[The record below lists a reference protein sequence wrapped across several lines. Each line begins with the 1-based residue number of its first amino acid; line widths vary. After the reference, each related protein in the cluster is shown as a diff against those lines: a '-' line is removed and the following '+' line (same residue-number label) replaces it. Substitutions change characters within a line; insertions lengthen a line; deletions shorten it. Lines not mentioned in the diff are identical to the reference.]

1 MRENGMTQGTL
12 DKIPA
17 ATAGTLAGL
26 FRERVRRTPEATAYR
41 HYDETT
47 GRWQDS
53 SWADMAAAVAQWQAA
68 FAGENLLP
76 GDRVAIL
83 MRNNREWVIF
93 DQAALGSGLV
103 VVPLYLDDRPENTAY
118 ILNDAGVRLLY
129 LSGAE
134 QWERLLRVHDQLDT
148 LARIVTQGPVEI
160 PDGETRVRSLADWL
174 PADSGQLLANDSEPD
189 QLATIVYTSGTMG
202 RPKGV
207 MLSHRNILDNADSGL
222 DYVPMYREDILLS
235 FLPLSHAFERTVGYY
250 APMMTGATVAFA
262 RSVPQLAEDL
272 LAIRPTVLI
281 SVPRIYERVYNKIM
295 AGLAEKPPFA
305 TRLFRLAVDTGWRR
319 FLRRQ
324 GHGGWYAT
332 FLLWPL
338 LDKLV
343 ASKIMARLGGRLR
356 LAAAGGAPLPPEIAR
371 VFIGLGL
378 NLLQGYGLTET
389 SPIIAC
395 NTADD
400 NDPASVGIPLGNV
413 EVGIGENDELQ
424 TRGPC
429 VMLGYWEKPEAT
441 RELIDAEGWLHTGDK
456 ARIERN
462 HIYITGRLKE
472 IIVLANGEKVPPSDM
487 EMAIALDP
495 LFEQVMVL
503 GDSRPY
509 LSVIIVLNPEQWE
522 ILANTLSLD
531 PADASA
537 LKSKVLEQAVLERLS
552 GHLGEFP
559 GYARVRRATCTLGPW
574 TVDNGLITPT
584 MKLKRD
590 RIIARYVEEIAA
602 MYAGH

>member
-1 MRENGMTQGTL
+1 MRNNGMTQGTF

-68 FAGENLLP
+68 FTGENLLP

-83 MRNNREWVIF
+83 MRNSREWVIF
-93 DQAALGSGLV
+93 DQAALGCGLV

-118 ILNDAGVRLLY
+118 ILNNADVKLLY
-129 LSGAE
+129 LCGAE
-134 QWERLLRVHDQLDT
+134 QWERLLTVHDR
-148 LARIVTQGPVEI
+148 LAALVRIVTQKPVEV
-160 PDGETRVRSLADWL
+160 PDGETRVKTLADWL
-174 PADSGQLLANDSEPD
+174 PSDPGELLANDGKAD
-189 QLATIVYTSGTMG
+189 GLATIVYTSGTMG

-207 MLSHRNILDNADSGL
+207 MLSHRNILVNADSGL
-222 DYVPMYREDILLS
+222 EYVPMYREDVLLS
-235 FLPLSHAFERTVGYY
+235 FLPLSHTFERTVGYY

-262 RSVPQLAEDL
+262 RSIPQLAEDL
-272 LAIRPTVLI
+272 LTIRPTVLI

-295 AGLAEKPPFA
+295 DGLAGKPPFA
-305 TRLFRLAVDTGWRR
+305 TRLFKLAVDTGWRR

-324 GHGGWYAT
+324 GQGGWHPT

-343 ASKIMARLGGRLR
+343 AGKIMARLGGRMR
-356 LAAAGGAPLPPEIAR
+356 IAAAGGAPLPPAIAK
-371 VFIGLGL
+371 VFVGLGL

-395 NTADD
+395 NTAAD
-400 NDPASVGIPLGNV
+400 NEPASVGIPLRNV
-413 EVGIGENDELQ
+413 EVRIGENDELL

-429 VMLGYWEKPEAT
+429 VMLGYWDNPEAT
-441 RELIDAEGWLHTGDK
+441 RQLIDAGGWLHTGDK

-462 HIYITGRLKE
+462 HIHITGRLKE
-472 IIVLANGEKVPPSDM
+472 IIVLSNGEKVPPADM

-495 LFEQVMVL
+495 LFDQVMVI

-509 LSVIIVLNPEQWE
+509 LCAIIVLNAEQWKA
-522 ILANTLSLD
+522 LANTLALD
-531 PADASA
+531 PDDAAS
-537 LKSKVLEQAVLERLS
+537 LNSEVLEQAVLERLA
-552 GHLGEFP
+552 GRLGEFP
-559 GYARVRRATCTLGPW
+559 GYAQLRRAACTLDPW

-590 RIIARYVEEIAA
+590 RILARYADEIEAL
-602 MYAGH
+602 YAGH

>member
-222 DYVPMYREDILLS
+222 DYAPMYREDILLS

-472 IIVLANGEKVPPSDM
+472 IIVLANGETVPPSDM

-590 RIIARYVEEIAA
+590 RIMAHYVEEIAA

>member
-1 MRENGMTQGTL
+1 MRNNGMTQGTF

-68 FAGENLLP
+68 FTGENLLP

-83 MRNNREWVIF
+83 MRNSREWVIF
-93 DQAALGSGLV
+93 DQAALGCGLV

-118 ILNDAGVRLLY
+118 ILNNADVKLLY
-129 LSGAE
+129 LCGAE
-134 QWERLLRVHDQLDT
+134 QWERLLTVHDR
-148 LARIVTQGPVEI
+148 LAALVRIVTQKPVEV
-160 PDGETRVRSLADWL
+160 PDGETRVKTLADWL
-174 PADSGQLLANDSEPD
+174 PSDPGELLANDGKAD
-189 QLATIVYTSGTMG
+189 GLATIVYTSGTMG

-207 MLSHRNILDNADSGL
+207 MLSHRNILVNADSGL
-222 DYVPMYREDILLS
+222 EYVPMYREDVLLS
-235 FLPLSHAFERTVGYY
+235 FLPLSHTFERTVGYY

-262 RSVPQLAEDL
+262 RSIPQLAEDL
-272 LAIRPTVLI
+272 LTIRPTVLI

-295 AGLAEKPPFA
+295 DGLAGKPPFA
-305 TRLFRLAVDTGWRR
+305 TRLFKLAVDTGWRR

-324 GHGGWYAT
+324 GQGGWHPT

-343 ASKIMARLGGRLR
+343 AGKIMARLGGRMR
-356 LAAAGGAPLPPEIAR
+356 IAAAGGAPLPPAIAK
-371 VFIGLGL
+371 VFVGLGL

-395 NTADD
+395 NTAAD
-400 NDPASVGIPLGNV
+400 NEPASVGIPLRNV
-413 EVGIGENDELQ
+413 EVRIGENDELL

-429 VMLGYWEKPEAT
+429 VMLGYWDNPEAT
-441 RELIDAEGWLHTGDK
+441 RQLIDAGGWLHTGDK

-462 HIYITGRLKE
+462 HIHITGRLKE
-472 IIVLANGEKVPPSDM
+472 IIVLSNGEKVPPADM

-495 LFEQVMVL
+495 LFDQVMVI

-509 LSVIIVLNPEQWE
+509 LCAIIVLNAEQWKA
-522 ILANTLSLD
+522 LANTLALD
-531 PADASA
+531 PDDAAS
-537 LKSKVLEQAVLERLS
+537 LNSEVLEQAVLERLA
-552 GHLGEFP
+552 GRLGEFP
-559 GYARVRRATCTLGPW
+559 GYTQLRRAACTLDPW

-590 RIIARYVEEIAA
+590 RILARYADEIEAL
-602 MYAGH
+602 YAGH

>member
-1 MRENGMTQGTL
+1 MRNNGMTQGTF

-26 FRERVRRTPEATAYR
+26 FRERVLRTPEATAYR

-68 FAGENLLP
+68 FIGENLLP

-83 MRNNREWVIF
+83 MRNSREWVIF
-93 DQAALGSGLV
+93 DQAALGCGLV

-118 ILNDAGVRLLY
+118 ILNNAGVKLLY
-129 LSGAE
+129 LCGAE
-134 QWERLLRVHDQLDT
+134 QWERLLTVHDR
-148 LARIVTQGPVEI
+148 LAALVRIVTQKPVEV
-160 PDGETRVRSLADWL
+160 PDGETRVKTLVDWL
-174 PADSGQLLANDSEPD
+174 PSEPGELLANDGEAD
-189 QLATIVYTSGTMG
+189 GLATIVYTSGTMG

-207 MLSHRNILDNADSGL
+207 MLSHRNILVNADSGL
-222 DYVPMYREDILLS
+222 EYVPMYREDVLLS
-235 FLPLSHAFERTVGYY
+235 FLPLSHTFERTVGYY

-262 RSVPQLAEDL
+262 RSIPQLAEDL
-272 LAIRPTVLI
+272 LTIRPTVLI

-295 AGLAEKPPFA
+295 DGLAGKPPFA
-305 TRLFRLAVDTGWRR
+305 TRLFELAVDTGWRR

-324 GHGGWYAT
+324 GQGGWHPT

-343 ASKIMARLGGRLR
+343 AGKIMARLGGRMR
-356 LAAAGGAPLPPEIAR
+356 IAAAGGAPLPPAIAK
-371 VFIGLGL
+371 VFVGLGL

-395 NTADD
+395 NTAAD
-400 NDPASVGIPLGNV
+400 NEPASVGIPLRNV
-413 EVGIGENDELQ
+413 EVRIGENDELL

-429 VMLGYWEKPEAT
+429 VMLGYWDNPEAT
-441 RELIDAEGWLHTGDK
+441 RQLIDAGGWLHTGDK

-462 HIYITGRLKE
+462 HIHITGRLKE
-472 IIVLANGEKVPPSDM
+472 IIVLSNGEKVPPADM

-495 LFEQVMVL
+495 LFDQVMVI

-509 LSVIIVLNPEQWE
+509 LCAIIVLNAEQWKA
-522 ILANTLSLD
+522 LANTLALD
-531 PADASA
+531 PDDAAS
-537 LKSKVLEQAVLERLS
+537 LNSEVLEQAVLERLA
-552 GHLGEFP
+552 GRLGEFP
-559 GYARVRRATCTLGPW
+559 GYAQLRRAACTLDPW

-590 RIIARYVEEIAA
+590 RILARYADEIEAL
-602 MYAGH
+602 YAGH

>member
-1 MRENGMTQGTL
+1 MTQATL

-17 ATAGTLAGL
+17 DTAGTLAGL
-26 FRERVRRTPEATAYR
+26 FRERLRRTPGAVAYR
-41 HYDETT
+41 QYDDAG

-53 SWADMAAAVAQWQAA
+53 SWTDMADAVAHWQSAIAA
-68 FAGENLLP
+68 EGLQP

-83 MRNNREWVIF
+83 MRNCREWVIF

-103 VVPLYLDDRPENTAY
+103 VVPLYMDDRPENTAY

-129 LSGAE
+129 LHGAE
-134 QWERLLRVHDQLDT
+134 QWERLLTVRHELGG
-148 LARIVTQGPVEI
+148 LSRILTQEPV
-160 PDGETRVRSLADWL
+160 PVPAGETRVRTVAEWL
-174 PADSGQLLANDSEPD
+174 PDTAGELLANDGEPD
-189 QLATIVYTSGTMG
+189 QLATIVYTSGTTG

-207 MLSHRNILDNADSGL
+207 MLSHRNILANADSGL
-222 DYVPMYREDILLS
+222 DYVAMYREDLLLS
-235 FLPLSHAFERTVGYY
+235 FLPLSHTFERTVGYY
-250 APMMTGATVAFA
+250 APMMTGATVAYA
-262 RSVPQLAEDL
+262 RSIPLLAEDL
-272 LAIRPTVLI
+272 LTLRPTVLI
-281 SVPRIYERVYNKIM
+281 SVPRIYERVYNKILI
-295 AGLAEKPPFA
+295 GLAEKPPLA
-305 TRLFRLAVDTGWRR
+305 SRLFRLAVETGWRR

-324 GHGGWYAT
+324 GRGGWHPM

-338 LDKLV
+338 LHKLV
-343 ASKIMARLGGRLR
+343 AGKIMARLGGRLR
-356 LAAAGGAPLPPEIAR
+356 LAAAGGAPLPPEIAK

-413 EVGIGENDELQ
+413 EVRIGANNELL

-429 VMLGYWEKPEAT
+429 VMLGYWNRPEAT
-441 RELIDAEGWLHTGDK
+441 REIIDAENWLHTGDQV
-456 ARIERN
+456 RIERN

-472 IIVLANGEKVPPSDM
+472 IIVLANGEKVPPADM

-509 LSVIIVLNPEQWE
+509 LSVILVLNADQWKA
-522 ILANTLSLD
+522 LANTVKLD
-531 PADASA
+531 PADAA
-537 LKSKVLEQAVLERLS
+537 VLKSEALEQELLKRLAMQ
-552 GHLGEFP
+552 LVEFP
-559 GYARVRRATCTLGPW
+559 GYAQVRRAACTLDPW

-590 RIIARYVEEIAA
+590 RIMVRYADEIAA
-602 MYAGH
+602 LYAGH

>member
-1 MRENGMTQGTL
+1 MTQGTL

-26 FRERVRRTPEATAYR
+26 FRERVRRTPGATAYR

-68 FAGENLLP
+68 FAVEHLHP

-83 MRNNREWVIF
+83 MRNSREWVIF

-118 ILNDAGVRLLY
+118 ILNNAGVKLLY
-129 LSGAE
+129 LCGAE
-134 QWERLLRVHDQLDT
+134 QWDRLLTVHERLSALV
-148 LARIVTQGPVEI
+148 RIVTQKPVKV
-160 PDGETRVRSLADWL
+160 PDGETRVKTLADWL
-174 PADSGQLLANDSEPD
+174 PTDPCELLSNDGEADG
-189 QLATIVYTSGTMG
+189 LATIVYTSGTMG

-207 MLSHRNILDNADSGL
+207 MLSHRNILSNADSGL
-222 DYVPMYREDILLS
+222 EYVPIYREDVLLS
-235 FLPLSHAFERTVGYY
+235 FLPLSHTFERTVGYY
-250 APMMTGATVAFA
+250 TPMMTGASVAFA
-262 RSVPQLAEDL
+262 RSIPQLAEDL
-272 LAIRPTVLI
+272 ITIRPTVLI

-295 AGLAEKPPFA
+295 DGLAGKPAFA
-305 TRLFRLAVDTGWRR
+305 TRLFNLAVDTGWRR
-319 FLRRQ
+319 FLRHQ
-324 GHGGWYAT
+324 GRGGWHPAL
-332 FLLWPL
+332 LLWPL

-343 ASKIMARLGGRLR
+343 AGKIMARLGGRMR
-356 LAAAGGAPLPPEIAR
+356 LAAAGGAPLPPAIAK

-389 SPIIAC
+389 SPIISC
-395 NTADD
+395 NTTDD
-400 NDPASVGIPLGNV
+400 NEPASVGIPLRNV
-413 EVGIGENDELQ
+413 EVRIGENDELL

-429 VMLGYWEKPEAT
+429 VMLGYWDNPEAT
-441 RELIDAEGWLHTGDK
+441 RQLIDAGGWFHTGDK
-456 ARIERN
+456 ARIEHH

-472 IIVLANGEKVPPSDM
+472 IIVLSNGEKVPPADM

-495 LFEQVMVL
+495 LFDQVMVI

-509 LSVIIVLNPEQWE
+509 LCAIIVLNAEQWKA
-522 ILANTLSLD
+522 LANTLALD
-531 PADASA
+531 PADAAS
-537 LKSKVLEQAVLERLS
+537 LKSEALEQAVIERLA
-552 GHLGEFP
+552 GRLGEFP
-559 GYARVRRATCTLGPW
+559 GYAQVRRAACTLETW

-590 RIIARYVEEIAA
+590 RILAHHADDIAA
-602 MYAGH
+602 LYAGH

>member
-83 MRNNREWVIF
+83 MRNCREWVIF

-103 VVPLYLDDRPENTAY
+103 VVPLYMDDRPENTSY
-118 ILNDAGVRLLY
+118 IFNDAGVSLLY
-129 LSGAE
+129 LRGRE
-134 QWERLLRVHDQLDT
+134 QWERLLTVHDQLAA
-148 LARIVTQGPVEI
+148 LVRIVTQEPVAV
-160 PDGETRVRSLADWL
+160 PDGETRVRTLAEWL
-174 PADSGQLLANDSEPD
+174 PSDHGKLPANDGEPD
-189 QLATIVYTSGTMG
+189 MLATIVYTSGTTG

-207 MLSHRNILDNADSGL
+207 MLSHRNILANADSGL

-235 FLPLSHAFERTVGYY
+235 FLPLSHTFERTVGYY

-262 RSVPQLAEDL
+262 RSIPLLAEDL
-272 LAIRPTVLI
+272 LTIRPTVLI

-305 TRLFRLAVDTGWRR
+305 GYLFNLAVDTGWKR

-324 GHGGWYAT
+324 GRGGWHPT

-343 ASKIMARLGGRLR
+343 ASRIMARL
-356 LAAAGGAPLPPEIAR
+356 
-371 VFIGLGL
+371 
-378 NLLQGYGLTET
+378 
-389 SPIIAC
+389 
-395 NTADD
+395 
-400 NDPASVGIPLGNV
+400 
-413 EVGIGENDELQ
+413 
-424 TRGPC
+424 
-429 VMLGYWEKPEAT
+429 
-441 RELIDAEGWLHTGDK
+441 
-456 ARIERN
+456 
-462 HIYITGRLKE
+462 
-472 IIVLANGEKVPPSDM
+472 
-487 EMAIALDP
+487 
-495 LFEQVMVL
+495 
-503 GDSRPY
+503 
-509 LSVIIVLNPEQWE
+509 
-522 ILANTLSLD
+522 
-531 PADASA
+531 
-537 LKSKVLEQAVLERLS
+537 
-552 GHLGEFP
+552 
-559 GYARVRRATCTLGPW
+559 
-574 TVDNGLITPT
+574 
-584 MKLKRD
+584 
-590 RIIARYVEEIAA
+590 
-602 MYAGH
+602 